1 MRRYTQAEIRFLK
14 KKITGRAYAEIAAL
28 FNARFGT
35 DIAVEQLASTLKRYG
50 LSNGRDCRFRPGQVP
65 HNKGKSVCYP
75 GCEETQFKKGNRPWN
90 WRPAG
95 SERINADG
103 YVEVKV
109 RNPNKWKGKHL
120 LIWEAANGK
129 VPKGRVVIFADGDK
143 SNLKLE
149 NLLMVSR
156 GELAVMNRGGLIS
169 RNGELTKAGKAIA
182 DIKMLIADRERKKS
196 PRKTLKR
203 FA

>member
-1 MRRYTQAEIRFLK
+1 MHRYTQAEIRFLK
-14 KKITGRAYAEIAAL
+14 KKTTGRAYAELTVL

-35 DIAVEQLASTLKRYG
+35 DITVKQLGSTLKRYG
-50 LSNGRDCRFRPGQVP
+50 LSTGRDCRFRTGQVP

-75 GCEETQFKKGNRPWN
+75 GCEKTQFKKGNRPWN
-90 WRPAG
+90 WRPVG
-95 SERINADG
+95 SERINIYG
-103 YVEVKV
+103 YLEVKI
-109 RNPNKWKGKHL
+109 RNPNKWKGKQL

-129 VPKGRVVIFADGDK
+129 VPKGRVIIFADGDK

-149 NLLMVSR
+149 NLLLVSR
-156 GELAVMNRGGLIS
+156 SELAVMNHNGLIS
-169 RNGELTKAGKAIA
+169 GNGELTKAGKAVA
-182 DIKMLIADRERKKS
+182 DIKMLIADRKRKKS